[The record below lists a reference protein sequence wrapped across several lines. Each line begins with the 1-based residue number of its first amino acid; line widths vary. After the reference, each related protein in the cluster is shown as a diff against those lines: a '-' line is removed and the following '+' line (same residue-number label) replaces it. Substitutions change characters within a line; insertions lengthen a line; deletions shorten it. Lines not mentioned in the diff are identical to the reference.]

1 MPIQHRP
8 PSSWPAILA
17 AMALFLVGTGAIALH
32 RGWISSKSWRSAQ
45 RILLSIRSELS
56 GAGAAAVGEAGN
68 PDGVE
73 GDLVEGDLGRAEEM
87 SGELPADLAAPSR
100 SEIGKPAPAWGRSKS
115 KTPTARATTPPR
127 QPAPPSADPFEERRR
142 RLRERHSGDVVAAL
156 AEEEAPGPSG
166 DAGDEPVVERAPGR
180 KPASPAPPV
189 IEDDEAPAPA
199 KGPTGPPR
207 ASKPLEGEPASD
219 SSAAPS
225 ASSTASPASSSPS
238 KLLDIAAID
247 QLIDDERDVQALQE
261 LTKWYWKTPAKREEL
276 RPRLE
281 ELSQRIYFS
290 QQPHY
295 FEPHVIANNE
305 QLRTIAREYELT
317 WEYLARLNRTDPRR
331 IRPGQKL
338 KVVPGPFHVLV
349 NVRSHEL
356 IVHNNGCFVKRY
368 VIGAGKDRST
378 PVGVFPV
385 KNKLV
390 NPTYYPPEG
399 GIVKADDPAN
409 PLGTR
414 WIDIGDSFGIHG
426 TNEPDTV
433 GKDLSRGCVRM
444 RNDDVAEVYDFLV
457 IGSEVRI
464 QR

>member
-1 MPIQHRP
+1 MPIQHRS
-8 PSSWPAILA
+8 PSPWPAILA
-17 AMALFLVGTGAIALH
+17 ALALFLVGTGAIAVH

-68 PDGVE
+68 PSGVE
-73 GDLVEGDLGRAEEM
+73 GELVEGDLGRAEEM

-115 KTPTARATTPPR
+115 KSPAARAATVPR
-127 QPAPPSADPFEERRR
+127 QPASLTVDPFEERRR
-142 RLRERHSGDVVAAL
+142 RLRERHAGDEVAAL
-156 AEEEAPGPSG
+156 AEDDLPLPPDA
-166 DAGDEPVVERAPGR
+166 AGDEPVVERAPGR
-180 KPASPAPPV
+180 KTAPPAPPLNDGV
-189 IEDDEAPAPA
+189 DEPAP
-199 KGPTGPPR
+199 PPPANPR
-207 ASKPLEGEPASD
+207 PAKPLDDAAVTAPVPPATPT
-219 SSAAPS
+219 SAAG
-225 ASSTASPASSSPS
+225 S
-238 KLLDIAAID
+238 KLMDIAAID
-247 QLIDDERDVQALQE
+247 QLIEDERDVQALQE

-305 QLRTIAREYELT
+305 QLRTIAREYDLT

-349 NVRSHEL
+349 NIRAHEL
-356 IVHNNGCFVKRY
+356 IVHNNGCYVKRY
-368 VIGAGKDRST
+368 TIGAGKDRST

-444 RNDDVAEVYDFLV
+444 RNEDVAEVYDFLV

>member
-1 MPIQHRP
+1 MPIRQRP

-17 AMALFLVGTGAIALH
+17 ALALFVVGTGAIALH
-32 RGWISSKSWRSAQ
+32 RGWISPKTWRSAQ
-45 RILLSIRSELS
+45 RILLSIRSELAGRNEAS
-56 GAGAAAVGEAGN
+56 DADGAAPEG
-68 PDGVE
+68 DGFTDDRGPVE
-73 GDLVEGDLGRAEEM
+73 GELGRADEV
-87 SGELPADLAAPSR
+87 PADLAAPADINA
-100 SEIGKPAPAWGRSKS
+100 SEPAPGWSRSKS
-115 KTPTARATTPPR
+115 GTSPDRSGFAPRQRAT
-127 QPAPPSADPFEERRR
+127 ADIDPFEERRR
-142 RLRERHSGDVVAAL
+142 RLRERHSGDLIAAL
-156 AEEEAPGPSG
+156 AEEDASAGNEEPS
-166 DAGDEPVVERAPGR
+166 DEPILERPAGR
-180 KPASPAPPV
+180 KPVPAAPGASREKSDPSPVPPASPSRGKNSPPV
-189 IEDDEAPAPA
+189 APVSSGED
-199 KGPTGPPR
+199 
-207 ASKPLEGEPASD
+207 S
-219 SSAAPS
+219 
-225 ASSTASPASSSPS
+225 
-238 KLLDIAAID
+238 LLDLPGIE
-247 QLIDDERDVQALQE
+247 QLIEGERDVQALQE

-276 RPRLE
+276 RPRME

-295 FEPHVIANNE
+295 FEPHIVANSE
-305 QLRTIAREYELT
+305 QLRTIAKEYQLT

-331 IRPGQKL
+331 IRPGQRL

-409 PLGTR
+409 PLGSR
-414 WIDIGDSFGIHG
+414 WIDIGDSYGIHG

-444 RNDDVAEVYDFLV
+444 RNEEVAEVYDFLIV
-457 IGSEVRI
+457 GSEVRI